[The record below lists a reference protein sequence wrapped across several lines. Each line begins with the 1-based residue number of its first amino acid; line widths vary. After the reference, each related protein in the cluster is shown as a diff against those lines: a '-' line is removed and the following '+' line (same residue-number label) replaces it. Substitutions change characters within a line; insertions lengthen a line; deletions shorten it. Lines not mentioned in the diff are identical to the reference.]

1 MTPGQIAGTTILV
14 AGFVMTIVGLVLA
27 IALDPLIGGVIFLVG
42 VSDVVVGMM
51 FRSGRLGGQQA
62 AAEKAAPVDTATT
75 PDPDPNEA
83 AYGTTADGAAITG
96 DENPY
101 ARED

>member
-27 IALDPLIGGVIFLVG
+27 VALDPLIGGVIFLVG
-42 VSDVVVGMM
+42 VSDFVVGMM
-51 FRSGRLGGQQA
+51 FRSGRLGGA
-62 AAEKAAPVDTATT
+62 PPSTEGTVAGTAPTEPAAE
-75 PDPDPNEA
+75 PNEA